1 MTQEVNERKLVLL
14 DSLMML
20 AVFAFLFCY
29 FEPNS
34 LFSKTITTGGD
45 TASHYYTARYL
56 IDDLLPKGRITGW
69 CQGNLAGFP
78 MLQNYFPLP
87 FLAIWVFSWIM
98 PLQIAFKL
106 GTVLGT
112 FLLPPCTYAFFRL
125 IRQPFPVP
133 IIGAIFS
140 LAFLF
145 MEGNTMWG
153 GNIPSTLAGPFCY
166 SLGFSLLILWLGLL
180 YRAMCGYG
188 GIRYCAIVLALV
200 GMCHGYTLLVALF
213 SSLYFLLN
221 RRKFRSNLKKL
232 LLIHSLAFCL
242 MGFWLVPLIAFLPW
256 TTRFNVIWIFFNWG
270 QIQREIFPVIILPFA
285 GITVTITI
293 WKLVMML
300 TRRKFS
306 LPDHWAYVWFIILG
320 SLFLFTIG
328 YRIGLPDI
336 RFLPS
341 FQFFLVIGA
350 ALAWPRISNAG
361 TQKLLA
367 VAAVLLLTLLWVD
380 SRETICRNWA
390 RSNYAGF
397 ESKTL
402 WKPFKAVN
410 RFLKGDVKDPRVV
423 YEHSIRHQGAGTV
436 RAFENLPLF
445 SGRSTLEG
453 VYIQASLSVPFIFY
467 LQSEMSQNPSTPIAD
482 YNYSRF
488 NLKKAHEHLKLFNVS
503 EVVLVEPETIRA
515 ANASPG
521 FDVVYRAAPY
531 QVYRVN
537 GNSGHYVV
545 PLKYKPIATSTGKWR
560 KLSYKWFRLGDLSI
574 PLVFKDNLDQ
584 KDFSRFHVLK
594 SPHVK
599 APPKIP
605 LDDMPPIREVLKED
619 EILIENASVGKPLLI
634 KVSYHPNWKVEG
646 ADRIYLTSPAFMLI
660 YPQKSRVR
668 LFYGRTWPDYL
679 GALLTVMTILS
690 LLLYPKTDAF
700 RKRLS
705 KAFDRYAYKAIC
717 FCMGLLTMMIIYFL
731 ARLAPQFPVLP
742 YNKGIKAFG
751 EEDYGVARGYFQKVM
766 EEFPQTVI
774 VDQAAYQ
781 YAMSYYREKD
791 WKLTIFWLN
800 WLLETYPETR
810 RAAEVYYHM
819 GLCYLN
825 QGKTEQARVWFQKT
839 VNRFP
844 GTNWAGFAKDRLQ
857 GMPAS

>member
-1 MTQEVNERKLVLL
+1 MTQEVDERKLVLF

-20 AVFAFLFCY
+20 AVFAFLLCY
-29 FEPNS
+29 FEPDS
-34 LFSKTITTGGD
+34 LLSKKITTGGD

-87 FLAIWVFSWIM
+87 FLVIWVFSWIM

-180 YRAMCGYG
+180 YRTISGYK
-188 GIRYCAIVLALV
+188 GIRNCAIVLALV

-213 SSLYFLLN
+213 SSLFFLLN
-221 RRKFRSNLKKL
+221 RRKFRSNLKRL

-256 TTRFNVIWIFFNWG
+256 TTRFEVVWIFFNWG

-285 GITVTITI
+285 GITVTVTI
-293 WKLVMML
+293 WKLSMML
-300 TRRKFS
+300 RRRKFS

-328 YRIGLPDI
+328 YQIGLPDI

-350 ALAWPRISNAG
+350 ALAWPRKSIAV

-367 VAAVLLLTLLWVD
+367 AAAVLLLTLLWVD
-380 SRETICRNWA
+380 SRETICGNWA

-410 RFLKGDVKDPRVV
+410 RFLKGDVNDPRVV

-488 NLKKAHEHLKLFNVS
+488 NLKKAQEHLKLFNVS
-503 EVVLVEPETIRA
+503 EVILVEPETIRA
-515 ANASPG
+515 ASASPM
-521 FDVVYRAAPY
+521 FDLIYRAAPY
-531 QVYRVN
+531 EVYRVN
-537 GNSGHYVV
+537 GNSDHYVV
-545 PLKYKPIATSTGKWR
+545 PLKYKPVAVSTEDWR

-574 PLVFKDNLDQ
+574 PLVFEDNIDR

-594 SPHVK
+594 NPHVK
-599 APPKIP
+599 TLPKTP
-605 LDDMPPIREVLKED
+605 LDDIPPIREVLKED
-619 EILIENASVGKPLLI
+619 EILIENASVGNPLLI

-646 ADRIYLTSPAFMLI
+646 AEHIYLVSPAFMLI

-668 LFYGRTWPDYL
+668 LFYGRTWPDHL
-679 GALLTVMTILS
+679 GALLTVMAILF
-690 LLLYPKTDAF
+690 LLFYPKTGAI
-700 RKRLS
+700 RKKLS
-705 KAFDRYAYKAIC
+705 NAFDRYAYKAIC
-717 FCMGLLTMMIIYFL
+717 FCMGLLAVMMIFFL
-731 ARLAPQFPVLP
+731 VRMAPQFPVLP
-742 YNKGIKAFG
+742 YNQGIKAFS

-774 VDQAAYQ
+774 VDQAAFH
-781 YAMSYYREKD
+781 YAMCYYRQKD

-810 RAAEVYYHM
+810 RAAEVFYHM
-819 GLCYLN
+819 GLCHLN
-825 QGKTEQARVWFQKT
+825 QGENEQARVWFQKT
-839 VNRFP
+839 VNQFP
-844 GTNWAGFAKDRLQ
+844 GTDWAGFAKDRLQ
-857 GMPAS
+857 RMPAS